1 LSRLL
6 AGRGL
11 PGYRDRLGYPPHV
24 TLVRCE
30 DLDRDPALHVLQRFA
45 AQLAPHPIRLE
56 ALSFFAD
63 DCSVLWLAPAF
74 DPALRASQKRLYADL
89 APFLFAPLHSEPK
102 SWVPHVTVAAGLN
115 AGAASAAM
123 TLL

>member
-1 LSRLL
+1 S
-6 AGRGL
+6 
-11 PGYRDRLGYPPHV
+11 D
-24 TLVRCE
+24 
-30 DLDRDPALHVLQRFA
+30 DLDPGPSLEVLQRFA

-63 DCSVLWLAPAF
+63 DRSVLWLAPAF
-74 DPALRASQKRLYADL
+74 DPLLRASQKRLYADL
-89 APFLFAPLHSEPK
+89 APFLSEPVHSEPR